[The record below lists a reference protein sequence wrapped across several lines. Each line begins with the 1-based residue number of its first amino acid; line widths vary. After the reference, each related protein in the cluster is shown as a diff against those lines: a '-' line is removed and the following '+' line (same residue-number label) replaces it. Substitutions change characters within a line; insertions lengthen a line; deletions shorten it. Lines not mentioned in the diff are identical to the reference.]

1 MSDTKF
7 KGNFENKS
15 EIIRKVFQ
23 EYPAATN
30 QQLRKAIIQGY
41 GIDVSSQLII
51 AAIGKHKTRIARA
64 NPSHLLDLAAKYLQE
79 FGNDLGWAFYWLKRA
94 A

>member
-1 MSDTKF
+1 MSTINF

-15 EIIRKVFQ
+15 EIIRRVFQ
-23 EYPAATN
+23 DHPAATN
-30 QQLRKAIIQGY
+30 QQLKNAIRQGY

-51 AAIGKHKTRIARA
+51 AAVGKHKTRIGRT
-64 NPSHLLDLAAKYLQE
+64 NPAHLLEIAKKCLGE
-79 FGNDLGWAFYWLKRA
+79 FANDLGWAFYWLKRA